1 MDKNL
6 KMTKEKFPWKAFPF
20 RLETKDAVCHFVCRE
35 HAEKYIK
42 RYKLKKSKYTLE
54 ERPSE

>member
-1 MDKNL
+1 MV
-6 KMTKEKFPWKAFPF
+6 KEKFPWKAFPF